1 VALEQGV
8 VDTEGAGGIIRQERR
23 LPCSNCAVVAGRG
36 RPRRDSGG
44 GFLEI
49 HFLGAAQTVTGS
61 LHMLCVNGQRV
72 LLECG
77 LFQGKRKETFERNRN
92 LPFDASAIDAL
103 VLSHAHIDHSGN
115 IPNLVRSGFEGPI
128 YSTFAT
134 RDLCSA
140 MLRDSAYI
148 QEQDVAYVNKKRARK
163 GLPPV
168 EPIYTHADAVAS
180 LDHFLSVG
188 YHRPVEVAA
197 GVTCTFFDA
206 GHILGS
212 AAVLL
217 EIEERGERKRL
228 LFSGDL
234 GRVEMPI
241 LRDPEPAPPVDFL
254 IIESTYGN
262 RLHQSHASA
271 EEELVDVIG
280 QTCGAGGRVI
290 IPSFA
295 VGRTQEIVY
304 SLHRLSREKR
314 VPEVPVYVDSPLA
327 VNVTEIFRLHPE
339 CYDEELRDFIAG
351 DRHPDPFGF
360 DRLRYVRNVE
370 DSKALNEKEEPLV
383 IISASGMCEAGRVQ
397 HHLKHAIEDERNAV
411 LIVSWQAPHTLG
423 RRIVER
429 QPKVRIFGKEHRLR
443 ARVEAINGYSAHAD
457 RNGLL
462 GWVEPIAS
470 HLEHAF
476 VVHGDPIPAAALA
489 DGLGELGVGRAS
501 VPSRGDVF
509 EV

>member
-1 VALEQGV
+1 LK
-8 VDTEGAGGIIRQERR
+8 IR
-23 LPCSNCAVVAGRG
+23 
-36 RPRRDSGG
+36 
-44 GFLEI
+44 
-49 HFLGAAQTVTGS
+49 FLGAAQTVTGS
-61 LHMLCVNGQRV
+61 LHLITVNGNRV

-77 LFQGKRKETFERNRN
+77 LFQGKRKEALERNRT
-92 LPFDASAIDAL
+92 LPFDASSIDAL

-115 IPNLVRSGFEGPI
+115 IPNLVRSGFGGPI

-148 QEQDVAYVNKKRARK
+148 QEQDVAYVNKKRASD
-163 GLPPV
+163 GLDPV
-168 EPIYTHADAVAS
+168 EPIYTYEDAVAS
-180 LDHFLSVG
+180 LEHFLSVG
-188 YHRPVEVAA
+188 YHRPVEVAP
-197 GVTCTFFDA
+197 GVMCTFIDA

-212 AAVLL
+212 AAVFL
-217 EIEERGERKRL
+217 EIEEGGKRRKL

-234 GRVEMPI
+234 GREDMPI
-241 LRDPEPAPPVDFL
+241 LRDPEAAPEADLLV
-254 IIESTYGN
+254 IESTYGN

-280 QTCGAGGRVI
+280 QTCEAGGRVI

-304 SLHRLSREKR
+304 SLNRLTKENRLPD
-314 VPEVPVYVDSPLA
+314 VPIYVDSPLA

-339 CYDEELRDFIAG
+339 CYDEDLREFVNG

-370 DSKALNEKEEPLV
+370 DSKALNEKKEPLV

-397 HHLKHAIEDERNAV
+397 HHLKHAIEDPRNAV

-429 QPKVRIFGKEHRLR
+429 QPKVKIFGREYKLR

-462 GWVEPIAS
+462 GWVRPIAGS
-470 HLEHAF
+470 VKHAF
-476 VVHGDPIPAAALA
+476 VVHGDPDPATALA
-489 DGLGELGVGRAS
+489 DGLMELGVAKAS
-501 VPSRGDVF
+501 VPSRGDSF